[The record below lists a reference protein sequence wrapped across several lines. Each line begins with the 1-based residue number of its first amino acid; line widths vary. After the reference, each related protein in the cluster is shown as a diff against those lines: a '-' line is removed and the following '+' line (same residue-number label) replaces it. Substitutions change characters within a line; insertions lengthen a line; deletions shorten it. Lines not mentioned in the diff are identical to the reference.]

1 MKRHAGFVLL
11 PLLAACSSLPH
22 NTMPPVSVVVS
33 VDRAGDA
40 NDGVALRTM
49 TAASLRRIAPRA
61 RPSTV
66 SIELTEPEAITRPG
80 TPSAN
85 TAKITLAADAYPVVG
100 FAPVVARQPVDATVT
115 GIRVGVFTITDEN
128 GRVIDSMPIDWS
140 IYGMTRIQA
149 LQLTADA
156 IASRVNTLMGSP
168 APPR

>member
-11 PLLAACSSLPH
+11 PLLAGCSSLPH
-22 NTMPPVSVVVS
+22 NAMPPVSVVVS

-66 SIELTEPEAITRPG
+66 SISLTEPEAITQPAARAG
-80 TPSAN
+80 A
-85 TAKITLAADAYPVVG
+85 AKVTLAADAYPVVG
-100 FAPVVARQPVDATVT
+100 FAPVVARQPVDAIVT
-115 GIRVGVFTITDEN
+115 GIRVGVFTITDQN

-140 IYGMTRIQA
+140 IYGMTRVQA

-156 IASRVNTLMGSP
+156 IASRVNTLMGSL

>member
-1 MKRHAGFVLL
+1 MRARFVLL
-11 PLLAACSSLPH
+11 LLLVGCASLPH
-22 NTMPPVSVVVS
+22 STMPPVNEVVS

-49 TAASLRRIAPRA
+49 TAASLRRLAPRA

-66 SIELTEPEAITRPG
+66 SISLNEPKAITQPIGVRPG
-80 TPSAN
+80 A
-85 TAKITLAADAYPVVG
+85 AKVTLAADAYPVVG
-100 FAPVVARQPVDATVT
+100 FTPVVARQPVDATVT
-115 GIRVGVFTITDEN
+115 GIRVGVFTITDES

-140 IYGMTRIQA
+140 VYGMTRIQA

-156 IASRVNTLMGSP
+156 IASRVEALMGSP

>member
-1 MKRHAGFVLL
+1 M
-11 PLLAACSSLPH
+11 
-22 NTMPPVSVVVS
+22 VVS

-49 TAASLRRIAPRA
+49 TAASLRRLAPRA

-66 SIELTEPEAITRPG
+66 SISLTAPTPITQPVAVRPG
-80 TPSAN
+80 A
-85 TAKITLAADAYPVVG
+85 AKVTLAADAYPVVG
-100 FAPVVARQPVDATVT
+100 FTPVVARQPVDATVT
-115 GIRVGVFTITDEN
+115 GIRVGVFTITDES
-128 GRVIDSMPIDWS
+128 GRVIDLMPIDWS

-156 IASRVNTLMGSP
+156 IASRVETLMGSP